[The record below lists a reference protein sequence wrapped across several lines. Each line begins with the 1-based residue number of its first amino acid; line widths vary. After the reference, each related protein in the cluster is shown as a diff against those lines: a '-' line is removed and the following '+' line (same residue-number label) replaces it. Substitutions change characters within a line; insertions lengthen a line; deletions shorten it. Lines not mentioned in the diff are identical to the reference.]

1 MQIAKFL
8 TSLGMS
14 ALLAGC
20 GGGGSSA
27 PQITTCCQTTVCSL
41 NGKAWYDDYCGYIS
55 PTSKTTTIVGHP
67 TPTGLICTA
76 DKALYACK

>member
-1 MQIAKFL
+1 MQYAKFI
-8 TSLGMS
+8 TTLGVI
-14 ALLAGC
+14 ALLAAC
-20 GGGGSSA
+20 GGGGSPQ

-41 NGKAWYDDYCGYIS
+41 NGKAWYDEYCGLIS
-55 PTSKTTTIVGHP
+55 PTTKVATIIGHP